1 MVYWCVC
8 EGVLGGGIDTP
19 DMHFFFLAFAGMMYI
34 LLFTVA
40 LKIEIYIAIT
50 IVS

>member
-8 EGVLGGGIDTP
+8 EGVLGGGIDAP
-19 DMHFFFLAFAGMMYI
+19 NMHFLAFAGMMYI

-40 LKIEIYIAIT
+40 LKIEIYSAIT